1 MNPMRL
7 ALAVLTLTLVG
18 CERANPE
25 RDAFLRP
32 PPVDKAAALPADG
45 IYPRGRR
52 MLYAGYSGV
61 PARDLAN
68 GFSVAGPAYGGG
80 NESQSAACEKAGL
93 PHIVQI
99 SAFEGNTSGGWEAA
113 AKIPLDEVRRRVTE
127 AVQRHAKSKFAVM
140 WAVQPE
146 ELRPWRKDEMAYLK
160 VVCEAIR
167 AADPQDRPIF
177 LYNPNHRDGNSLAPI
192 APLVDVVAKGCYANG
207 AGHKD
212 NRAWIRWSIE
222 QMRLAADKAGP
233 GRQVLVMPELARDPD
248 PADRA
253 RIETWVRH
261 DVYLG
266 LMSGADGMLLWSLFP
281 RKEVKATWK
290 EWYDAYARCGRELNG
305 ERTLGQ
311 VFLFGE
317 PRSDLRVSTVEPRRP
332 YPLGSSVRN
341 ALEANTT
348 APGEGKQGLLHPW
361 TAYERQLGTS
371 HYLFVA
377 NSAPEATTF
386 RIAGFPARGIV
397 AESAFD
403 GTPVALPGA
412 GQMLELRLGPWEVR
426 ALRFSAEPK
435 R

>member
-1 MNPMRL
+1 
-7 ALAVLTLTLVG
+7 
-18 CERANPE
+18 
-25 RDAFLRP
+25 
-32 PPVDKAAALPADG
+32 
-45 IYPRGRR
+45 

-61 PARDLAN
+61 PARDLAE

-80 NESQSAACEKAGL
+80 NEIQSAACEKAGL

-99 SAFEGNTSGGWEAA
+99 SAFDGNTSGGWDAA
-113 AKIPLDEVRRRVTE
+113 SKIPLDEVKRRVTE
-127 AVQRHAKSKFAVM
+127 AVRRHANSKFAVM

-160 VVCEAIR
+160 AVCEAIR
-167 AADPQDRPIF
+167 AADPQGRPIF
-177 LYNPNHRDGNSLAPI
+177 LYNPNHRDAGSLATI

-212 NRAWIRWSIE
+212 NRAWIRWSVE
-222 QMRLAADKAGP
+222 QLRQAADKAGT
-233 GRQVLVMPELARDPD
+233 GKQVLVMPELARDPE

-253 RIETWVRH
+253 RIATWVRH

-290 EWYDAYARCGRELNG
+290 TFYDAYALCGRELNG
-305 ERTLGQ
+305 ERGLGQ

-317 PRSDLRVSTVEPRRP
+317 PRSDLKVTTKEPRRD

-341 ALEANTT
+341 ALEDGTT
-348 APGEGKQGLLHPW
+348 APGEGKSGVLHPW
-361 TAYERQLGTS
+361 TACERQLGTAR
-371 HYLFVA
+371 YLFLA
-377 NSAPEATTF
+377 NSVPETTTF
-386 RIAGFPARGIV
+386 RITGLPARGLI

-403 GTPVALPGA
+403 GTPIDLPKA
-412 GQMLELRLGPWEVR
+412 GEALELQLGPWEVR
-426 ALRFSAEPK
+426 AVRFSAEK
-435 R
+435 AR